1 VQRIR
6 DTGAKRPVEADYL
19 KYVALK
25 DPVLKN
31 LANHMNICNY
41 AKSEKAQEIVRL
53 STQRMPKM
61 MSIDK
66 VALRNFNGRNEWIIQ
81 LKNK

>member
-1 VQRIR
+1 
-6 DTGAKRPVEADYL
+6 
-19 KYVALK
+19 
-25 DPVLKN
+25 
-31 LANHMNICNY
+31 MNICNY